1 MLEEL
6 PVYHHRVF
14 IPLLALMI
22 NIVIPESV
30 IIVIEV
36 DSLLIANLS
45 CFTLDLVNLSVW
57 LLIKVNHTLFNFWF
71 DLEAWNIQFFVH
83 EHITFNLALALI
95 IKRSN
100 HTLSHRHLRMFVA
113 VNSLSQKLSNVFFVE
128 AFLIGFGADVH
139 WIEFPKL
146 QLRHHLLTHFH
157 IEAYF
162 LSTSHNFDNWEQPF
176 VYRS

>member
-6 PVYHHRVF
+6 PAHHHRVF

-22 NIVIPESV
+22 NIVIPKSV

-36 DSLLIANLS
+36 NSLLIANLS
-45 CFTLDLVNLSVW
+45 SFTLDLVNLSVW

-71 DLEAWNIQFFVH
+71 DLEAWNIKFFVQ
-83 EHITFNLALALI
+83 EHITFFFAHILI
-95 IKRSN
+95 IKSSN
-100 HTLSHRHLRMFVA
+100 HTFSHRQLGIFVA
-113 VNSLSQKLSNVFFVE
+113 VNSLCQKLSNVFFVE

-139 WIEFPKL
+139 RIEFPKL
-146 QLRHHLLTHFH
+146 QFRHHLLTHFH

-162 LSTSHNFDNWEQPF
+162 LSTSHNFDNWE
-176 VYRS
+176 

>member
-71 DLEAWNIQFFVH
+71 DLEA
-83 EHITFNLALALI
+83 
-95 IKRSN
+95 
-100 HTLSHRHLRMFVA
+100 
-113 VNSLSQKLSNVFFVE
+113 
-128 AFLIGFGADVH
+128 
-139 WIEFPKL
+139 
-146 QLRHHLLTHFH
+146 
-157 IEAYF
+157 
-162 LSTSHNFDNWEQPF
+162 
-176 VYRS
+176 